1 MWIEIF
7 LSKILTQQ
15 NTAILD
21 LERCEIAL
29 WQKKKG
35 IKKEAKIKIIFKNTK
50 QIKTK
55 QKNHKQPNKKNTER
69 IYTNRIQ

>member
-29 WQKKKG
+29 WQKKKEL
-35 IKKEAKIKIIFKNTK
+35 KK
-50 QIKTK
+50 K
-55 QKNHKQPNKKNTER
+55 QK
-69 IYTNRIQ
+69 

>member
-21 LERCEIAL
+21 LERCEIAF
-29 WQKKKG
+29 WQKKKEL
-35 IKKEAKIKIIFKNTK
+35 KK
-50 QIKTK
+50 K
-55 QKNHKQPNKKNTER
+55 QK
-69 IYTNRIQ
+69 